1 MSTTASASPPMQEL
15 SGEEAGFH
23 ERQVL
28 MHCAMHTL
36 NSLVGE
42 RWVTVGLLASIARDL
57 EVKHRMESEFLPV
70 SSPQQQQQQQHRTFF
85 AVPVFAGAPSPPPP
99 PPPPT
104 MGPPAHGEYPPSPHS
119 MPAIDAWSPP
129 AHTDPAISPNAASR
143 PSLFN
148 PYYHWAGPWVG
159 NWDIMVIIEA
169 LKARGMEVAHHLIFN
184 PKRPENLVSELE
196 AIRRLVDEVQWRAA
210 RDRPGRHGG
219 RRRGQRK
226 KACRG
231 VSVPSLRF
239 SCHAGSFVD
248 GVWAFGSGDGK
259 PTTVGII
266 VNERSQNWLMKFISG
281 HHWYAMVPIRHPEVQ
296 ASIEPHIEDQRAQW
310 VNKDSKLTRPQLVGD
325 LGTTPELLAF
335 LNQQVQERA
344 AQVFV
349 IRRTPQVAA
358 STQQHHAPTAPTCAY
373 PAPSESEEVLPD
385 VPSPS
390 QLSSHS
396 VATDSPRTSFGERP
410 LFPSPP
416 S

>member
-15 SGEEAGFH
+15 SREEAGFH
-23 ERQVL
+23 EQQVL

-57 EVKHRMESEFLPV
+57 EVKHRME
-70 SSPQQQQQQQHRTFF
+70 T
-85 AVPVFAGAPSPPPP
+85 
-99 PPPPT
+99 
-104 MGPPAHGEYPPSPHS
+104 
-119 MPAIDAWSPP
+119 
-129 AHTDPAISPNAASR
+129 SR

-196 AIRRLVDEVQWRAA
+196 AIRHLVDE
-210 RDRPGRHGG
+210 
-219 RRRGQRK
+219 
-226 KACRG
+226 
-231 VSVPSLRF
+231 
-239 SCHAGSFVD
+239 
-248 GVWAFGSGDGK
+248 

-296 ASIEPHIEDQRAQW
+296 ASIEPHIKDQRAQW
-310 VNKDSKLTRPQLVGD
+310 VNKDSKLTRPQLVGN

-358 STQQHHAPTAPTCAY
+358 STQQHHAPTAPTCVY
-373 PAPSESEEVLPD
+373 PAPSQSEEVLPG

>member
-196 AIRRLVDEVQWRAA
+196 AIRRLVDE
-210 RDRPGRHGG
+210 
-219 RRRGQRK
+219 
-226 KACRG
+226 
-231 VSVPSLRF
+231 
-239 SCHAGSFVD
+239 
-248 GVWAFGSGDGK
+248 